1 MHTAASFEALKVSDD
16 EGEPTTKA
24 SQTRLV
30 AEFFKTPKL
39 TLPDADKIVKEVSGD
54 GSRDWTPQK
63 LMEALDQHVVSQN
76 QAKRLVAQ
84 AIRNKFRTQR
94 IADSELRESMRP
106 SNILV

>member
-1 MHTAASFEALKVSDD
+1 
-16 EGEPTTKA
+16 
-24 SQTRLV
+24 LV

-39 TLPDADKIVKEVSGD
+39 TLPDAEKIVKEVGGD

-84 AIRNKFRTQR
+84 AIRNKYRTQR
-94 IADSELRESMRP
+94 IADPELRESMRP